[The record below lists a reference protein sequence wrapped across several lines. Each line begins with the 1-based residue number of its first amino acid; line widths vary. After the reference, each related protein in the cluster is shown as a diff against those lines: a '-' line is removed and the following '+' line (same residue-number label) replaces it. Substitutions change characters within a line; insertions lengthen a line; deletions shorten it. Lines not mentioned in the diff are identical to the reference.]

1 MGDRGVGYRGRGCP
15 LTMLLPRL
23 RGRRTVILG
32 AISAVLLVDRQQLF
46 RNRFGGRVGLD
57 EATTVFGYVF
67 GKLSFRHGSRAYA
80 LKLIVNS
87 RLLYVIEYSHYICFV
102 DEPTYI
108 I

>member
-1 MGDRGVGYRGRGCP
+1 
-15 LTMLLPRL
+15 
-23 RGRRTVILG
+23 
-32 AISAVLLVDRQQLF
+32 
-46 RNRFGGRVGLD
+46 
-57 EATTVFGYVF
+57 VFGYVF